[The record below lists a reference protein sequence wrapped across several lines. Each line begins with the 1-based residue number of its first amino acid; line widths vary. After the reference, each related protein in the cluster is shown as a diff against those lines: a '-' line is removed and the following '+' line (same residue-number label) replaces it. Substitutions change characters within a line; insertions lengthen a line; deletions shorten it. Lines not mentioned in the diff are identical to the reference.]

1 MSDQNQTPDLA
12 ASAHGYRWAVLAGVW
27 LVYFSFGLTIVTL
40 APLVS
45 VVGQDLGLSHS
56 RMGTVMGAWQLVFI
70 ASAIPCGVLLDR
82 IGPRRALLLAV
93 LVIAAS
99 GALRAAAGGH
109 LSLFLAVALFG
120 LGGPLVSVGAPKLI
134 GLWFEG
140 QERRFAM
147 GLYMTGPAVGSVASL
162 ALTNSLMMPLL
173 GGNWRAV
180 MLAYA
185 AVVLAVGLVWLA
197 ITAHP
202 ASRAIEQRLAAEPRE
217 PQFAAFAELLG
228 IPAVRIVL
236 AMAIG
241 IFFVNHG
248 LNNWLPEILRSH
260 GMAAAEAGFWAAI
273 PTAVGII
280 AAPTIPRLA
289 TPARRM
295 GILAALFLLTA
306 GATLLLLSADGALL
320 AAALVMQGMA
330 RGGMMTLA
338 ILILLDV
345 PEVGS
350 RRTGLAGGLFFS
362 AAEVGGSLGPMS
374 IGVLAQL
381 SDGFAASLGML
392 TGITVALLALL
403 LVLRRKTA

>member
-1 MSDQNQTPDLA
+1 MTDSPQP
-12 ASAHGYRWAVLAGVW
+12 YRWVVLGGVW
-27 LVYFSFGLTIVTL
+27 LVYFCFGLTIVTL

-70 ASAIPCGVLLDR
+70 GSAVPCGALLDR
-82 IGPRRALLLAV
+82 IGPRRALLIALG
-93 LVIAAS
+93 VIAVS
-99 GALRAAAGGH
+99 GALRATAGGH
-109 LSLFLAVALFG
+109 LSLFLSVAVFG

-147 GLYMTGPAVGSVASL
+147 GLYMTGPAVGSMASL

-185 AVVLAVGLVWLA
+185 GFVLVAAVIWLA
-197 ITAHP
+197 ITAHA
-202 ASRAIEQRLAAEPRE
+202 ASRAIEKKLAAEPRE
-217 PQFAAFAELLG
+217 PQLKAFAEVLR

-236 AMAIG
+236 TMSIG
-241 IFFVNHG
+241 IFFINHG
-248 LNNWLPEILRSH
+248 LNNWLPEILRGH
-260 GMAAAEAGFWAAI
+260 GMGATAAGFWAAL
-273 PTAVGII
+273 PTAVAIL
-280 AAPTIPRLA
+280 AAPTIPRFA
-289 TPARRM
+289 SPARRM
-295 GILAALFLLTA
+295 AILAALFLLAA
-306 GATLLLLSADGALL
+306 GATLLLLSANGTLL
-320 AAALVMQGMA
+320 AGALVMQGLA

-338 ILILLDV
+338 MLILLDV

-362 AAEVGGSLGPMS
+362 AAEVGGSLGPMT
-374 IGVLAQL
+374 IGALAQW
-381 SDGFAASLGML
+381 SGGFATSLGML
-392 TGITVALLALL
+392 TGVSVVLMALLLAL
-403 LVLRRKTA
+403 RRKADSYR